1 MNQVYCGCG
10 VFHVYQSILRA
21 NEDKQKGD
29 KALLVLINDRTEGI
43 ETLIP
48 GLKQLGVFEDVVSVA
63 SYSIFKGLKEKI
75 GFYNYMFRRGEAIVA
90 AFEKMNPHIH
100 NYHDFIKNAEI
111 NLFHI
116 VKTRAY
122 FLIKYPSN
130 TFRMMEEGT
139 GTYVQTLPVLQYVK
153 RKYLMKYPLL
163 MGYDKKVKEVLV
175 QFPEDMKSTTL
186 RKKAVKF
193 DLNGLE
199 AALDEVIRKAIVD
212 LFQGKAINLYS
223 DKKKAIILTQPL
235 QSTGFKVTEKEM
247 VAIYQGFIDDATARG
262 CDEIYIKEHPRE
274 DVAYENYFP
283 EVLFIPK
290 LMPIEVLNL
299 DNKIAFEA
307 GYTICSGSIDNLVN
321 LKHKTNLGRHYL
333 SK

>member
-10 VFHVYQSILRA
+10 VFHVYQAILRA
-21 NEDKQKGD
+21 YEDQRKGD
-29 KALLVLINDRTEGI
+29 KALLVLINDRTEAI

-63 SYSIFKGLKEKI
+63 SYTIFRGLKKKI
-75 GFYNYMFRRGEAIVA
+75 GFYNYMFHRGEAIVD
-90 AFEKMNPHIH
+90 AFEKMNPHILD
-100 NYHDFIKNAEI
+100 YHDFIKQAEI

-139 GTYVQTLPVLQYVK
+139 GTYVQTLPVLQYIK
-153 RKYLMKYPLL
+153 RKYIMRYPLL
-163 MGYDKKVKEVLV
+163 MGYDKQVKEVLV
-175 QFPEDMKSTTL
+175 QFPENMKSTTL

-199 AALDEVIRKAIVD
+199 DALTIQNRKAIVD
-212 LFQGKAINLYS
+212 LFQGSGIDLYS
-223 DKKKAIILTQPL
+223 EKKKAIILTQPL

-247 VAIYQGFIDDATARG
+247 VAIYQGFIDDAVSKG
-262 CDEIYIKEHPRE
+262 CEEIYIKEHPRE
-274 DVAYENYFP
+274 DVAYEQYFKD
-283 EVLFIPK
+283 VLFIPK

-299 DNKIAFEA
+299 DNKITFEA

-321 LKHKTNLGRHYL
+321 LKHKTNLGRNYL